1 MELHLKVAEEA
12 NASSLKPNGHN
23 STQGKGGKDSV
34 EKEAAKAELCRILN
48 KIGALK
54 FGAFKLTSGKVS
66 PYYIDLRIVPSFPD
80 AFQRICDLYVKLIK
94 NDIGV
99 NNLDRIA
106 GIPTAGIP
114 LASLTA
120 YHLKKPFLYIRPT
133 ERLHGRERRVEGIL
147 LPGNRVLLMDDL
159 ITSGGSLRRAAEAIR
174 TEGGV
179 VTDALVLL
187 DREEGGKENLA
198 KDNVKLHYL
207 LKTSEAAYKLCEIGA
222 ITEDQLDVI
231 LKQVKRK

>member
-1 MELHLKVAEEA
+1 M
-12 NASSLKPNGHN
+12 
-23 STQGKGGKDSV
+23 
-34 EKEAAKAELCRILN
+34 EKEAMKAELCRILN

-80 AFQRICDLYVKLIK
+80 AFQKICDLYVKLIK
-94 NDIGV
+94 KDIGV
-99 NNLDRIA
+99 DNLDRIA

-159 ITSGGSLRRAAEAIR
+159 ITSGGSLRRAAEAVR

-207 LKTSEAAYKLCEIGA
+207 LTTSEAAHKLYEIGA
-222 ITEDQLDVI
+222 ITEDQLDIV